1 MVENG
6 KDKTDIFIP
15 ILVAPLLVLIGFVAL
30 LFFAVS
36 YPFVLT
42 YRQWLKFRFWQR
54 HGKHG
59 RFVLFIYSDSP
70 NWKDY
75 IEANVIPR
83 VRSHVVILNWSK
95 RREWGRTNPFEAR
108 VFSHWA
114 GEEEF
119 NPMALVFS
127 PSGKVKVVR
136 FWQAFRDFKHG
147 KEQSLQEA
155 ENRLFT
161 EVERIA
167 SKVA

>member
-1 MVENG
+1 MVEKG
-6 KDKTDIFIP
+6 KDKTDTVTL
-15 ILVAPLLVLIGFVAL
+15 ILIAPLLLVAGFVAL

-36 YPFVLT
+36 YPFVFS
-42 YRQWLKFRFWQR
+42 YRQWLKVRFWRR

-75 IEANVIPR
+75 IEAHIIPR
-83 VRSHVVILNWSK
+83 VKSHAVILNWSK
-95 RREWGRTNPFEAR
+95 RREWGLTNSLEAR

-127 PSGKVKVVR
+127 PSGEVRDVR
-136 FWQAFRDFKHG
+136 FWRAFRDFKHG
-147 KEQSLQEA
+147 KEQSLKEA
-155 ENRLFT
+155 ENLLFT

-167 SKVA
+167 SKLA